1 MIEHR
6 TPPPTA
12 SSRRLRQNKRRSGV
26 WGRVLWLAV
35 WGSAMWW
42 RGCARRVIWWRRC
55 RRRRWRERARR
66 PCARW
71 SLLGGRL
78 RSAVEALLLGAT
90 AALEAVRAGAGRA
103 ALRDE
108 ARLGARAAAR
118 KAAVGGRLAQM
129 PNVADALARGELT
142 AEHAEV
148 LADTARRTS
157 PDAVNDAQAL
167 HQSAAQVSPEVLRRE
182 AEAFAVRWDPAG
194 AQGELGRQ
202 RRDRG
207 AALFRDDESGMGV
220 LNARFD
226 PISFALVRQ
235 AVETYNDALWRL
247 DAGRDGTP
255 AQVRD
260 NRQRLAD
267 SVFEMLTGRNA
278 LHTQQHPTQ
287 PTADSPTGPTPAP
300 TPSTPSRTGSEML
313 AHSGAIATHRTAA
326 RQATAGDGPTGTA
339 PHAGPPPAG
348 ANAPLADD
356 DALPVGAHTLPARTN
371 APPAGAIGSSDA
383 DSGECTCGAAE
394 GSDLPG
400 RSVSR
405 FAPSHAPNQ
414 LVIVAD
420 IGVIDGT
427 DPHGRCDVLGAGPV
441 PASIL
446 DTISPDTRIT
456 AALFG
461 GPGQLLW
468 LGRSRRHASS
478 AQQLAVAIRD
488 RGCVLCGAP
497 MHRCDLHHIDEWTAD
512 NGPTDL
518 PNLAALCGDCHNN
531 LHKSKRKLHHENR
544 TGPPTETASA
554 APTKPTGRDSP
565 DGLGDSSGR
574 DSPGGPDGP
583 TSQHGPS

>member
-1 MIEHR
+1 MCAVGVGDVLAGVCWARDLVAAVSQAPLEG
-6 TPPPTA
+6 A
-12 SSRRLRQNKRRSGV
+12 GEEALREV
-26 WGRVLWLAV
+26 VA
-35 WGSAMWW
+35 A
-42 RGCARRVIWWRRC
+42 
-55 RRRRWRERARR
+55 
-66 PCARW
+66 
-71 SLLGGRL
+71 GGRL

-90 AALEAVRAGAGRA
+90 AALESVRAGAGRA

-129 PNVADALARGELT
+129 PNVADALARGDLT

-157 PDAVNDAQAL
+157 PDAVNDAQGL
-167 HQSAAQVSPEVLRRE
+167 HQTAAQVSPEVLRRE
-182 AEAFAVRWDPAG
+182 AQEFAVRWDPAG
-194 AQGELGRQ
+194 AEGELRRQ
-202 RRDRG
+202 RRDRC
-207 AALFRDDESGMGV
+207 AALFSDDETAMGV

-235 AVETYNDALWRL
+235 AVEAYNDALWRL
-247 DAGRDGTP
+247 DGGRDGTP

-287 PTADSPTGPTPAP
+287 PTANSPAGPTPAP
-300 TPSTPSRTGSEML
+300 TASTPPHTGSEML
-313 AHSGAIATHRTAA
+313 ADSSAIATHRTAG
-326 RQATAGDGPTGTA
+326 RLATAGDGPTGTA

-348 ANAPLADD
+348 ATAPPADANALPVSAHALPVRTNAPPADD
-356 DALPVGAHTLPARTN
+356 DALPVSAHALPVRTN
-371 APPAGAIGSSDA
+371 AAPAGAIGPSDA
-383 DSGECTCGAAE
+383 RSGECNCGAGAD
-394 GSDLPG
+394 SDPPG

-468 LGRSRRHASS
+468 LGRSRRHASA

-497 MHRCDLHHIDEWTAD
+497 MHRCDFHHIDEWTAD
-512 NGPTDL
+512 NGPTDM

-531 LHKSKRKLHHENR
+531 LHKSKRKLRHRPSRPTNR
-544 TGPPTETASA
+544 DEPGEPGGQTSRDGPDGV
-554 APTKPTGRDSP
+554 TGRDGPCGPTS
-565 DGLGDSSGR
+565 R
-574 DSPGGPDGP
+574 HSPGGPDSP